1 MRYLTYFTED
11 RHRLDITNSW
21 LGEEKIYYDGLLVSR
36 NTSIFGSMHE
46 FIVTEG
52 KQESCY
58 RIQIEYKW
66 PLRIG
71 FDIYR
76 NGKALLLS

>member
-36 NTSIFGSMHE
+36 NASILGSTHE
-46 FIVTEG
+46 FTVME
-52 KQESCY
+52 KEEKVSY
-58 RIQIEYKW
+58 RIQIEFKW
-66 PLRIG
+66 PFRIG
-71 FDIYR
+71 FDIFR

>member
-21 LGEEKIYYDGLLVSR
+21 LGEEKIYYDGQLVSR
-36 NTSIFGSMHE
+36 HSSLFGSMHE
-46 FIVTEG
+46 FMVVEN
-52 KQESCY
+52 EAEACY
-58 RIQIEYKW
+58 RILIEYKW

-71 FDIYR
+71 FDIFR

>member
-1 MRYLTYFTED
+1 MRYLTYFTPGHN
-11 RHRLDITNSW
+11 RIDIRNSL
-21 LGEEKIYYDGLLVSR
+21 LGEESIYYDGELVSR
-36 NTSIFGSMHE
+36 NTSLFGSTHE
-46 FIVTEG
+46 FSVLEHNEETI
-52 KQESCY
+52 Y
-58 RIQIEYKW
+58 RINIEIKW

>member
-21 LGEEKIYYDGLLVSR
+21 LGEEKIYYDGRLVSR

-46 FIVTEG
+46 FTVTEG
-52 KQESCY
+52 EQETWY

>member
-1 MRYLTYFTED
+1 MRYLTYFTPGHN
-11 RHRLDITNSW
+11 RIDIRNSL
-21 LGEEKIYYDGLLVSR
+21 LGEESIYYDGELVSR
-36 NTSIFGSMHE
+36 HTSLLGSTHE
-46 FIVTEG
+46 FSLREYDEDVF
-52 KQESCY
+52 Y
-58 RIQIEYKW
+58 RIKIEYRW